1 MWEISLLIIAV
12 ALLLLVIFAIPTL
25 LQLRATAKSIETSSN
40 AFNQKIPEILENVH
54 HLTSDVVETTSG
66 IKGQIQNASGIVS
79 SVQEMVNNVVD
90 LEKSIRREVESPLV
104 DLVGTVNAFVKG
116 FRIFFDTLR
125 AK

>member
-40 AFNQKIPEILENVH
+40 TFNQKIPEILENVH

-116 FRIFFDTLR
+116 KI
-125 AK
+125 